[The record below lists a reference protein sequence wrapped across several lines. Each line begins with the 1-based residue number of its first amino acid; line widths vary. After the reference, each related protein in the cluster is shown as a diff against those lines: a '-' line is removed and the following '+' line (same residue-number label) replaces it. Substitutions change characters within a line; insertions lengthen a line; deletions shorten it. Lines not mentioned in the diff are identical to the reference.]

1 MKNTNLLLTAAVAT
15 LLAVT
20 SCGEKKK
27 DSEKVISAKTDS
39 LNSTVGS
46 VTSEMGDT
54 TENSV
59 DWNGIYK
66 GDLPCADCEGIA
78 TTIELKSDNT
88 FVQKNEYK
96 GKGKDNTFEEK
107 GSFEWDKYGSII
119 TLKLKDGVQ
128 KYKVAEGYIIQL
140 DQNGKEI
147 TGELAKKYILNKL

>member
-1 MKNTNLLLTAAVAT
+1 
-15 LLAVT
+15 
-20 SCGEKKK
+20 
-27 DSEKVISAKTDS
+27 
-39 LNSTVGS
+39 
-46 VTSEMGDT
+46 MGDT

-59 DWNGIYK
+59 DWNGTYK
-66 GDLPCADCEGIA
+66 GELPCADCEGIA

-128 KYKVAEGYIIQL
+128 KYKVAEGYITHL

-147 TGELAKKYILNKL
+147 TGDLAKNIF

>member
-1 MKNTNLLLTAAVAT
+1 MKNTNLLLIATVAT
-15 LLAVT
+15 LLAIN

-27 DSEKVISAKTDS
+27 DSEKVVSAKTDS
-39 LNSTVGS
+39 LNSTVEP
-46 VTSEMGDT
+46 VTSKMGDT

-59 DWNGIYK
+59 DWNGTYK
-66 GDLPCADCEGIA
+66 GELPCADCEGIA

-96 GKGKDNTFEEK
+96 GKGKDNAFEEK

-128 KYKVAEGYIIQL
+128 KYKVAEGYITHL

-147 TGELAKKYILNKL
+147 TGDLAKKYILNKQ